1 MSFLS
6 SIALSTQGALAQG
19 VLWGIMVLGVY
30 ITYKLLDIPDLTADG
45 SFTLG
50 GCVCTVA
57 ILGGINP
64 ILATF
69 LGILAGAAAGA
80 VTGILHTVFEI
91 PAILA
96 GILTQIGLWSVNLR
110 IMGGKANNPL
120 LKTTSIISFVA
131 EKTGLTQS
139 QSSLIVGI
147 VLAAAVILLLYW
159 FFGTEIGSALR
170 ATGDNPDMIRALG
183 VNIGHTKLIALS
195 LSNAL
200 IGFSGAMVA
209 QMQKYADINMG
220 RGAIVIGLA
229 AIVIGE
235 VLLRRVKNFGM
246 KLTSA
251 VIGSMVY
258 FVIQAYVLKMGLD
271 PNDMKLLSALL
282 VALALAIPVAASKY
296 RQKRSYV
303 EYDLYAEQR
312 VQAEPIQKQNG
323 EDKTGGSVK

>member
-1 MSFLS
+1 MGSLQS
-6 SIALSTQGALAQG
+6 GVAQG

-50 GCVCTVA
+50 GCVTTVA
-57 ILGGINP
+57 ILAGIDP
-64 ILATF
+64 ILATLMGLGAGF
-69 LGILAGAAAGA
+69 LAGA

-120 LKTTSIISFVA
+120 LKADSTISFFTDALGV
-131 EKTGLTQS
+131 TQS
-139 QSSLIVGI
+139 QASLLLG
-147 VLAAAVILLLYW
+147 VLLVIAVILILYW

-170 ATGDNPDMIRALG
+170 ATGDNEDMIRALG
-183 VNIGHTKLIALS
+183 VNTGHTKLLALA

-200 IGFSGAMVA
+200 IGLSGAMVA

-235 VLLRRVKNFGM
+235 VLLGRAKNFGV
-246 KLTSA
+246 KLFSA
-251 VIGSMVY
+251 VLGSIVY
-258 FVIQAYVLKMGLD
+258 FIIQALVLRFGMD
-271 PNDMKLLSALL
+271 ANDMKLLSAIM
-282 VALALAIPVAASKY
+282 VAVALAIPVAMRRYNTK
-296 RQKRSYV
+296 KSYV
-303 EYDLYAEQR
+303 EYDLYGAEAEQ
-312 VQAEPIQKQNG
+312 
-323 EDKTGGSVK
+323 KTGGAEK

>member
-1 MSFLS
+1 MGSLQS
-6 SIALSTQGALAQG
+6 GVAQG

-50 GCVCTVA
+50 GCVTTVA
-57 ILGGINP
+57 ILAGIDP
-64 ILATF
+64 ILATLMGLGAGF
-69 LGILAGAAAGA
+69 LAGA

-120 LKTTSIISFVA
+120 LKADSTISFFTDALGV
-131 EKTGLTQS
+131 TQS
-139 QSSLIVGI
+139 QASLLLG
-147 VLAAAVILLLYW
+147 VLLVIAVILILYW

-170 ATGDNPDMIRALG
+170 ATGDNEDMIRALG
-183 VNIGHTKLIALS
+183 VNTGHTKLLALA

-200 IGFSGAMVA
+200 IGLSGAMVA

-235 VLLRRVKNFGM
+235 VLLGRAKNFGV
-246 KLTSA
+246 KLFSA
-251 VIGSMVY
+251 ILGSIVY
-258 FVIQAYVLKMGLD
+258 FIIQALVLRFGMD
-271 PNDMKLLSALL
+271 ANDMKLLSAIM
-282 VALALAIPVAASKY
+282 VAVALAIPVAMRRYNTK
-296 RQKRSYV
+296 KSYV
-303 EYDLYAEQR
+303 EYDLYGAEAEQ
-312 VQAEPIQKQNG
+312 
-323 EDKTGGSVK
+323 KTGGAEK

>member
-1 MSFLS
+1 MGSLQS
-6 SIALSTQGALAQG
+6 GVAQG

-50 GCVCTVA
+50 GCVTTVA
-57 ILGGINP
+57 ILAGIDP
-64 ILATF
+64 ILATLMGLGAGF
-69 LGILAGAAAGA
+69 LAGA

-120 LKTTSIISFVA
+120 LKADSTISFFTDALGV
-131 EKTGLTQS
+131 TQS
-139 QSSLIVGI
+139 QASLLLG
-147 VLAAAVILLLYW
+147 VLLVIAVILILYW

-170 ATGDNPDMIRALG
+170 ATGDNEDMIRALG
-183 VNIGHTKLIALS
+183 VNTGHTKLLALA

-200 IGFSGAMVA
+200 IGLSGAMVA

-235 VLLRRVKNFGM
+235 VLLGRAKNFGV
-246 KLTSA
+246 KLFSA
-251 VIGSMVY
+251 VLGSIVY
-258 FVIQAYVLKMGLD
+258 FIIQALVLRFGMD
-271 PNDMKLLSALL
+271 ANDMKLLSAIM
-282 VALALAIPVAASKY
+282 VAVALAIPVAMRRY
-296 RQKRSYV
+296 RTKKSYV
-303 EYDLYAEQR
+303 EYDLYGQEAGEQ
-312 VQAEPIQKQNG
+312 A
-323 EDKTGGSVK
+323 GGVEK